1 MGADG
6 FHGGQYF
13 RLVPDMV
20 DCQPWHLSAPTSPD
34 GEELDSRIFTRGLPI
49 TDLRVPLSIGVRN
62 PGTPV
67 QLSFGSFDYL
77 VVDHRLAVL
86 VEALA
91 PSDIEL
97 FPATVDGNPSYE
109 VMNVTTR
116 IPCIDEGR
124 TVGEKWGAADGRPD
138 KIGHFR
144 TVSNLVIDA
153 SVVMGSAMFR
163 VAGWEIALVVSDDV
177 RQLLVSEAGPGLRFL
192 SVSE

>member
-6 FHGGQYF
+6 LRGGQFF

-20 DCQPWHLSAPTSPD
+20 TCRPWHLSAPSSPD
-34 GEELDSRIFTRGLPI
+34 GEELDSRMFTRGLPV

-77 VVDHRLAVL
+77 VVEHRLAVL

-91 PSDIEL
+91 PSDVEL

-109 VMNVTTR
+109 VLNVARR

-124 TVGEKWGAADGRPD
+124 TVGEKWGAADGRPE
-138 KIGHFR
+138 KIGQFR
-144 TVSNLVIDA
+144 TVTNLVID
-153 SVVMGSAMFR
+153 GSKVSGSTMFR
-163 VAGWEIALVVSDDV
+163 IAGWEIALVVSEDV
-177 RQLLVSEAGPGLRFL
+177 RQLLVNEAGPGLRFL
-192 SVSE
+192 SVTE

>member
-1 MGADG
+1 MGADP
-6 FHGGQYF
+6 FHGSQFF
-13 RLVPDMV
+13 RLIPDMV
-20 DCQPWHLSAPTSPD
+20 TCQPWHLTAPRSPD
-34 GEELDSRIFTRGLPI
+34 REELDSRIFTRGLPI

-77 VVDHRLAVL
+77 VVEHRLAVL
-86 VEALA
+86 VQALA

-97 FPATVDGNPSYE
+97 FPATVDGSPSYE
-109 VMNVTTR
+109 VMNVKTR
-116 IPCIDEGR
+116 IPCIDEDR

-138 KIGHFR
+138 KIGQFR

-153 SVVMGSAMFR
+153 SKVTGSAMFR
-163 VAGWEIALVVSDDV
+163 VAGWEVALVVSDQV
-177 RQLLVSEAGPGLRFL
+177 RQLLVGEAGPGLRFL